1 MRVFQDQR
9 SWSAEPKR
17 ASGAVMS
24 DGKTV
29 KIKCVTWDQVE
40 AFYTEKLRGNVL
52 VVKMPFRPGIGD
64 GITVALGLPDGLVFA
79 IDGTVV
85 KIGGEDLGKIPVAI
99 RLFGM
104 TLEVRA
110 QLKRLVSQGRGIGS
124 GPTSVAA
131 RAVGTRPPK
140 ARLPETLPP
149 ASAPRVEDVA
159 DEERAAFAALETMRK
174 RLLALPAH
182 AVLDVPP
189 DADGETVRAGFLARA
204 TKLHPDLYRRYRSP
218 ALRALAGEIF
228 LLVGRAY
235 ARMRGAPAEAFLVS
249 AEPASEAPLP
259 TSPPVTMDS
268 GSAVPV
274 EAVRA
279 SASSP
284 YSELTVTEGD
294 GNSAAGGG
302 GYDDELTFTTTTR
315 GKALTAEELFDDP
328 DAVAEAAPPTIPPR
342 SAPPSEET
350 AATPPPEV
358 TPMPSAEASVDVP
371 TVDVGRSA
379 LAEGRYRDA
388 CEAFAAILRAEPRN
402 RQVRALYHVASGME
416 LRQKGDGVKA
426 RLMFETALAHD
437 RECVEAQQALTPEPD
452 KKTGGIF
459 KRLFDR

>member
-1 MRVFQDQR
+1 
-9 SWSAEPKR
+9 
-17 ASGAVMS
+17 MS

-110 QLKRLVSQGRGIGS
+110 QLKRLVSHGRGIG
-124 GPTSVAA
+124 GPGPASVTA
-131 RAVGTRPPK
+131 RAVGTKPPK
-140 ARLPETLPP
+140 SRLPETLPP

-159 DEERAAFAALETMRK
+159 DEERAAFAALETMKK

-189 DADGETVRAGFLARA
+189 DADGEAARAGFLARA
-204 TKLHPDLYRRYRSP
+204 GKLHPDLFRRYRSP

-235 ARMRGAPAEAFLVS
+235 ARMRGAPAEAFLVA
-249 AEPASEAPLP
+249 AEPASEAPIA
-259 TSPPVTMDS
+259 TSPPINMDS
-268 GSAVPV
+268 VNAVPV
-274 EAVRA
+274 EAIRA
-279 SASSP
+279 GSSSP
-284 YSELTVTEGD
+284 YSELSVTEGD
-294 GNSAAGGG
+294 GDSAP

-328 DAVAEAAPPTIPPR
+328 DAAAEVSPPTIPPK
-342 SAPPSEET
+342 STAAASPPSEEVVPV
-350 AATPPPEV
+350 TPAPEV
-358 TPMPSAEASVDVP
+358 TPVTPPPQIETPPSVDI
-371 TVDVGRSA
+371 GRGA

-452 KKTGGIF
+452 KKGGGIF